1 MLGKLR
7 PYLRATSWPI
17 ILAMLVLMAISVLAV
32 RAAEQA
38 NSTPPGSTIRQII
51 YAAIA
56 IGGFIVAMVVPYQRI
71 GRAAYVWFALTLVL
85 LVVVLFLPPIKGS
98 RRWIP
103 LGLVQFQPSEL
114 AKLTFIIALAWYLRF
129 RSNYRRL
136 KGLIPPL
143 GLTLIPAG
151 LILIEPDLGTTLL
164 LFPTLG
170 LMLFMA
176 GAKLRHLLAVVG
188 VVAAVMFLP
197 LPRSLEGMAV
207 EEATDRKA
215 LAYWHGQI
223 GGKEY
228 IVTAAPLARMK
239 PHQLSRIYGWLMQG
253 SSDPAVARRV
263 AKTAGFQLQK
273 SMIILGSGGLR
284 GQQLIDQK
292 NLYFRMLP
300 DDHTDFIYAVIG
312 GQWGLVGC
320 AGVIIVYACIFIC
333 GGEIAAVTNDP
344 FGRLLTV
351 GVLSLLGAQIFI
363 NVGMTMGLMPIT
375 GMTLP
380 LISYGGSS
388 MLINAAALGLV
399 VNVGL
404 RRPMMLGRRPFEYG
418 RRRRRSR

>member
-1 MLGKLR
+1 MFERLR

-17 ILAMLVLMAISVLAV
+17 ILAMLALMTISVLAV
-32 RAAEQA
+32 QAAEQA
-38 NSTPPGSTIRQII
+38 DSTPPGSTIRQII
-51 YAAIA
+51 YAAVA
-56 IGGFIVAMVVPYQRI
+56 IGGFLVAMVVPYQRI
-71 GRAAYVWFALTLVL
+71 GRSAYVWFALTLVL

-136 KGLIPPL
+136 VGLIPPL
-143 GLTLIPAG
+143 VLTLVPAG

-188 VVAAVMFLP
+188 VVAAVTFLP
-197 LPRSLEGMAV
+197 LPRSLEGMDV

-228 IVTAAPLARMK
+228 IVTAAPLARMRS
-239 PHQLSRIYGWLMQG
+239 HQVSRVYGWIKQA
-253 SSDPAVARRV
+253 DPDPDVRRRV
-263 AKTAGFQLQK
+263 ARTTGFQLQK
-273 SMIILGSGGLR
+273 SMIILGSGGVR
-284 GQQLIDQK
+284 GQRLIDQK

-312 GQWGLVGC
+312 GQWGLLGC
-320 AGVIIVYACIFIC
+320 AGVIIVYAGIFIC

-344 FGRLLTV
+344 FARLLVV
-351 GVLSLLGAQIFI
+351 GVLALLGTQVFI

-380 LISYGGSS
+380 LVSFGGSS
-388 MLINAAALGLV
+388 MLVNAVALGLV

-404 RRPMMLGRRPFEYG
+404 RRPMMLGRKPFEYG
-418 RRRRRSR
+418 GQGEE